1 MALHVQ
7 HSIPNLTQNVRCV
20 DQAVNKS
27 FERVRTFQRDTSQ
40 VKSINTKI
48 MVFIAFDNQL
58 FSEMGDVGFRRLVE
72 HRYMLPYQSYTV
84 IASLLLAS
92 QHTMECRLGL
102 WCQKK
107 TDVKPHYLKC

>member
-1 MALHVQ
+1 MMCCVANFTCRVQ
-7 HSIPNLTQNVRCV
+7 HSIPNLAQNVRCV

-27 FERVRTFQRDTSQ
+27 FETLRTFQRDTSQ
-40 VKSINTKI
+40 AKSINTKI
-48 MVFIAFDNQL
+48 MEFIAFDDQP

-72 HRYMLPYQSYTV
+72 HRYTLPYQSYTV

-102 WCQKK
+102 CVSKK
-107 TDVKPHYLKC
+107 D